1 MSEKIKLSPT
11 TLLMRKQ
18 GKGRLGQVNR
28 AGFVDENKQ
37 VYAPPK
43 SAKRQSSWTKKMAE
57 NGYEF

>member
-1 MSEKIKLSPT
+1 MSEKIKLGTT

-28 AGFVDENKQ
+28 AGYVDSDGQ

-43 SAKRQSSWTKKMAE
+43 SAKRQSAWMKKMAE
-57 NGYEF
+57 KGYEF